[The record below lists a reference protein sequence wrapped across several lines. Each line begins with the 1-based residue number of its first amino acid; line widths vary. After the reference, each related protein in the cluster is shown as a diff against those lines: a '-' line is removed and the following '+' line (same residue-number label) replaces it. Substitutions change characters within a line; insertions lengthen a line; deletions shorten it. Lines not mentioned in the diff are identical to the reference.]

1 MARQAND
8 GRRVRPDQNQSIGA
22 AVLDRPVHDAQ
33 ETQKKDLLQ
42 GEILRVAS
50 ALQQGRLA
58 ERARADLFEGGDRTT
73 VENLNGMLDS
83 VIKPLNMSAEYM
95 DRISKGDVPPKITDT
110 YAGDFNEVKNN
121 LNVCIEAIGRLVAD
135 GVALTQEMVE
145 GKLAMRADAAK
156 HQGDF
161 RKVIEG
167 FNLTLDAILHPI
179 GEGNRVLTLIRG
191 GNLRERVEIA
201 CKGDHE
207 KMKNAIN
214 GVQTWLTDLIAY
226 LTKLANGDMT
236 AAMDKA
242 SSDDQIHE
250 WLMLLKNN
258 INGLA
263 DDVNTLAQASAN
275 GKLGVRAEAA

>member
-58 ERARADLFEGGDRTT
+58 ERARADLFEGSDRTT

-121 LNVCIEAIGRLVAD
+121 LNV
-135 GVALTQEMVE
+135 
-145 GKLAMRADAAK
+145 
-156 HQGDF
+156 
-161 RKVIEG
+161 
-167 FNLTLDAILHPI
+167 
-179 GEGNRVLTLIRG
+179 
-191 GNLRERVEIA
+191 
-201 CKGDHE
+201 
-207 KMKNAIN
+207 
-214 GVQTWLTDLIAY
+214 
-226 LTKLANGDMT
+226 
-236 AAMDKA
+236 
-242 SSDDQIHE
+242 
-250 WLMLLKNN
+250 
-258 INGLA
+258 
-263 DDVNTLAQASAN
+263 
-275 GKLGVRAEAA
+275 